1 LEGDEEMNIHESE
14 YTEVWNGLMTA
25 LRIHHRKYQETEDEL
40 LKVRGD
46 YANAYLLNSELQKQI
61 ETLKA
66 ENTALKKIAE
76 PITEKTTEPQTP

>member
-1 LEGDEEMNIHESE
+1 LEEDEEMNIHESE
-14 YTEVWNGLMTA
+14 YCQVWNGLMVAMRLTE
-25 LRIHHRKYQETEDEL
+25 RKREELEGEL

-66 ENTALKKIAE
+66 ENLALKKIAE
-76 PITEKTTEPQTP
+76 PVTEKTTEPPTP